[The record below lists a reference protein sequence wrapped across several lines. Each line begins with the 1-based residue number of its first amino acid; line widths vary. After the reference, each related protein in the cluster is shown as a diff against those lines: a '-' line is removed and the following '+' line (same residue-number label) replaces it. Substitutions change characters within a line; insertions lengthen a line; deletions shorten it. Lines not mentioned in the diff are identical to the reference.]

1 MGRRKENCQDVLTFK
16 KVSFR
21 FADADEYTL
30 KNLNFT
36 CRRGETTAIIGGTG
50 SGKSTVASLMMRFN
64 EVTDGVVLLNGVDIR
79 EMPQSQLRERL
90 SFVQQRAWL
99 FSGTIAEN
107 LRYGNSEATDEQLWH
122 ALSIAQAKDFVEA
135 LPDKLESLWL
145 RAAPT
150 FQEGRNSVSPSPVPW

>member
-1 MGRRKENCQDVLTFK
+1 
-16 KVSFR
+16 
-21 FADADEYTL
+21 
-30 KNLNFT
+30 
-36 CRRGETTAIIGGTG
+36 
-50 SGKSTVASLMMRFN
+50 MRFN

-122 ALSIAQAKDFVEA
+122 ALSIAQAKD
-135 LPDKLESLWL
+135 LSLIHI
-145 RAAPT
+145 
-150 FQEGRNSVSPSPVPW
+150 